1 LKLPYVAAAALC
13 GLLLFFTPCLVVRDE
28 AGRVRFASPL
38 PPSGGFALQFRHS
51 VTRQPCIERFHRG
64 SGDRIVLVATEFQG
78 LGAGL
83 PFTDEGGSVTLRGG
97 WIVLVG
103 LHRVFEDVRVAPLEL
118 TKHKVIV
125 AGVEHDLLAL
135 IGGRGQ
141 ARLAIERLGPAALG
155 GHRRSR

>member
-1 LKLPYVAAAALC
+1 LKLPYLAAAALY
-13 GLLLFFTPCLVVRDE
+13 GLLLFSAPCLVVRDE
-28 AGRVRFASPL
+28 AGLVRAAFPL
-38 PPSGGFALQFRHS
+38 PPGGCFAMQYRHS

-64 SGDRIVLVATEFQG
+64 RGDTMVLVATEFQG

-97 WIVLVG
+97 WIVLTG

-118 TKHKVIV
+118 TQHRVIV
-125 AGVEHDLLAL
+125 AGAGHDLLAL